1 MKKIIFTCLLALFL
15 TNTAQSDQATV
26 EAIEFAGGILSPQQ
40 QRELANSTCTS
51 TGCKAIVNKV
61 GEIISKYSND
71 DLMIEAILTGASNA
85 YPSFATE
92 FGETAMMA
100 APGSIDT
107 IASVMMETT
116 PTAAGSNDCIQ
127 K

>member
-1 MKKIIFTCLLALFL
+1 MKKIIFASLLALFL

-26 EAIEFAGGILSPQQ
+26 EAIEFAGGMLSPQQ
-40 QRELANSTCTS
+40 QRELANTS
-51 TGCKAIVNKV
+51 CSSSGCDAIVNKV
-61 GEIISKYSND
+61 GEIIGKYSDD

-92 FGETAMMA
+92 FGETAMMT

-107 IASVMMETT
+107 IASVMMETA
-116 PTAAGSNDCIQ
+116 PTAAGPSDCIQ
-127 K
+127 